1 MGADETLLWEDDD
14 GSQWKSMPESQ
25 IIQAAA
31 DQVDLDAI
39 LQAHD
44 DSVTTDAGEHYTRD
58 QWDAVVNM
66 MDPQIREQLHNT
78 IAPYLDA
85 ILQAHDDSVTTDAGE
100 HYTRD
105 QWDAVVNMMD
115 PQIRE
120 QLHNTIAPCSNQMFF
135 DEYAKAHE
143 AKYGQTWEL
152 AKPAPVWRP
161 GRTGR
166 HMPARPFF
174 HPTCRGRMSGHVG
187 THGVEP
193 DNKEE
198 PSCGHV
204 DISMRLTCIQ

>member
-1 MGADETLLWEDDD
+1 MNQTRRPKGSPGGTGGQYAPGLEHADMLPDLSDYDTRGPVFNPDMRAMLTDYAGEHADDYDMDAVEAAYRDMLDKQLHTMGVPAHMGVDETLLWEDDD

-25 IIQAAA
+25 IIREAA
-31 DQVDLDAI
+31 DQVD
-39 LQAHD
+39 
-44 DSVTTDAGEHYTRD
+44 
-58 QWDAVVNM
+58 
-66 MDPQIREQLHNT
+66 
-78 IAPYLDA
+78 LDA

-152 AKPAPVWRP
+152 AKPAPVW
-161 GRTGR
+161 
-166 HMPARPFF
+166 
-174 HPTCRGRMSGHVG
+174 
-187 THGVEP
+187 
-193 DNKEE
+193 
-198 PSCGHV
+198 
-204 DISMRLTCIQ
+204 